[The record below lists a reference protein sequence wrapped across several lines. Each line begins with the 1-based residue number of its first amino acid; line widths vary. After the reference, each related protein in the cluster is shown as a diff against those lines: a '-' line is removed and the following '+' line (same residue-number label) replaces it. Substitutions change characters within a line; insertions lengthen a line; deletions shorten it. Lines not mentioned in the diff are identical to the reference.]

1 MAKSAS
7 RRRSPA
13 RGMTAA
19 SMLFFFAGFLLL
31 ALKGWEWQCFLLA
44 VVVPALIFAGNE
56 ILPHLFP
63 SDRLLLCLTNFL
75 CALGVLILYRISP
88 ARGLTQALN
97 YGVGV
102 GGMVLSAQLVRHV
115 KSWKLLT
122 LLLMA
127 GSMVL
132 LALPLLIGKEQN
144 GAKNWI
150 WIGGHSLQPSEIVK
164 LALLLCM
171 SFLLSRRKVLLS
183 ILFGGACL
191 AMLMLQKDLGT
202 ALLYYG
208 LCLAMLF
215 AATGS
220 LLLVG
225 AGLAGGAGA
234 AVLGYKM
241 FKHVKDRL
249 AIWQDPWKYANDAGY
264 QIVYSFIAIAN
275 GGLWGTG
282 LGLGNASSTIPEA
295 YNDFIFPVI
304 LNEFGLIFGVIVVLM
319 YLFIVIRA
327 VMIAR
332 RSNTLFHALLAVG
345 CAALIT
351 LQAFVI
357 IAGNIK
363 LIPLTGVT
371 LPFISYGGTSMLSSL
386 CMIGFLQGIA
396 SRNRASVAED
406 RALAMQG
413 GDAP

>member
-1 MAKSAS
+1 MAKSSS
-7 RRRSPA
+7 RRRDKS

-31 ALKGWEWQCFLLA
+31 GLKGGEWQCFLLSVA
-44 VVVPALIFAGNE
+44 VPALIFAGDE

-88 ARGLTQALN
+88 SRGLTQALN

-102 GGMVLSAQLVRHV
+102 GGMVLSAQVVRHV

-122 LLLMA
+122 ILLMVA
-127 GSMVL
+127 SIGL

-150 WIGGHSLQPSEIVK
+150 WIGSHSIQPSEIVK
-164 LALLLCM
+164 LALLLCV
-171 SFLLSRRKVLLS
+171 SYLLSRRKVLLS

-202 ALLYYG
+202 ALLYFG
-208 LCLAMLF
+208 LCLSLLF

-220 LLLVG
+220 LILVG

-234 AVLGYKM
+234 AVAGYKM

-264 QIVYSFIAIAN
+264 QLVYSFIAIAN

-282 LGLGNASSTIPEA
+282 LGLGNAYSTIPEA

-304 LNEFGLIFGVIVVLM
+304 LNEFGQVFGIIVVLM

-332 RSNTLFHALLAVG
+332 RSNTLFHALLSVG
-345 CAALIT
+345 CAAIIT
-351 LQAFVI
+351 LQTFVI
-357 IAGNIK
+357 IGGNIK

-386 CMIGFLQGIA
+386 CMIGFLQGVA

-413 GDAP
+413 GDAV

>member
-1 MAKSAS
+1 MAKSSS
-7 RRRSPA
+7 RRRDKA

-31 ALKGWEWQCFLLA
+31 GLKGGEWQCFLLA
-44 VVVPALIFAGNE
+44 AAVPALIFAGDE

-88 ARGLTQALN
+88 SRGLTQALN

-102 GGMVLSAQLVRHV
+102 GGMVLSAQVVRHV

-122 LLLMA
+122 VLLMA
-127 GSMVL
+127 ASIGL

-150 WIGGHSLQPSEIVK
+150 WIGSHSIQPSEIVK
-164 LALLLCM
+164 LALLLCI
-171 SFLLSRRKVLLS
+171 SYLLSRRKVLLS

-202 ALLYYG
+202 ALLYFG
-208 LCLAMLF
+208 LCLSLLF

-220 LLLVG
+220 LILLG

-234 AVLGYKM
+234 AVAGYNM

-264 QIVYSFIAIAN
+264 QLVYSFIAIAN

-282 LGLGNASSTIPEA
+282 LGLGNAYSTIPEA

-304 LNEFGLIFGVIVVLM
+304 LNEFGQVFGIIVVLM

-332 RSNTLFHALLAVG
+332 RSNTLFHALLSVG
-345 CAALIT
+345 CAAIIT
-351 LQAFVI
+351 LQTFVI
-357 IAGNIK
+357 IGGNIK

-386 CMIGFLQGIA
+386 CMIGFLQGVA

-413 GDAP
+413 GDAT

>member
-1 MAKSAS
+1 MAKSSS
-7 RRRSPA
+7 RRRDKA

-19 SMLFFFAGFLLL
+19 SMLFFFAGFMLLGFK
-31 ALKGWEWQCFLLA
+31 AGEWQCFLLA
-44 VVVPALIFAGNE
+44 AAVPALIFAGDE

-88 ARGLTQALN
+88 SRGLTQALN

-102 GGMVLSAQLVRHV
+102 GGMVLSAQVVRHV

-122 LLLMA
+122 VLLMA
-127 GSMVL
+127 ASIGL

-150 WIGGHSLQPSEIVK
+150 WIGSHSIQPSEIVK
-164 LALLLCM
+164 LALLLCI
-171 SFLLSRRKVLLS
+171 SYLLSRRKVLLS

-202 ALLYYG
+202 ALLYFG
-208 LCLAMLF
+208 LCLSLLF

-220 LLLVG
+220 LILLG

-234 AVLGYKM
+234 AVAGYNM

-264 QIVYSFIAIAN
+264 QLVYSFIAIAN

-282 LGLGNASSTIPEA
+282 LGLGNAYSTIPEA

-304 LNEFGLIFGVIVVLM
+304 LNEFGQIFGIIVVLM

-332 RSNTLFHALLAVG
+332 RSNTLFHALLSVG
-345 CAALIT
+345 CAAIIT
-351 LQAFVI
+351 LQTFVI
-357 IAGNIK
+357 IGGNIK

-386 CMIGFLQGIA
+386 CMIGFLQGVA

-413 GDAP
+413 GDAT